1 MNIKI
6 KETTLLFLTESFLFS
21 LTLFLGIFCAVRTQK
36 FFNVQ
41 KIESSSVSFSQFI
54 FYFFLA
60 TLFVLSVFYFVRRK
74 PVKVKIYRFLFI
86 FASFFSSLIFFE
98 SFLPEP
104 ISLILVF
111 LLIFW
116 WIKKP
121 IVLNQNLLIILSLA
135 GIGASTGLILK
146 PEAVIL
152 ILVVLSIYDFIAVY
166 KTKHMVK
173 IAKDMI
179 ESGTILGLVFPFEFS
194 GFLKSTREI
203 KPGEGKFL
211 ILGGGDVALPLIFSV
226 SLLKFGIFKSFFVAF
241 FSLFG
246 LFSNFL
252 LFLLQKKREGIPALP
267 LISLFSIL
275 GYLLLRVYWV
285 K

>member
-6 KETTLLFLTESFLFS
+6 KETTFLFLTESFLFS
-21 LTLFLGIFCAVRTQK
+21 LALFLGIFCAVRTQK
-36 FFNVQ
+36 IFNVQ

-179 ESGTILGLVFPFEFS
+179 EAGTILGLVFPFEFS

-211 ILGGGDVALPLIFSV
+211 VLGGGDVALPLIFSV
-226 SLLKFGIFKSFFVAF
+226 SVLGSGILKSFLIAL

-246 LFSNFL
+246 LIANFL
-252 LFLLQKKREGIPALP
+252 FFIKQKERKPIPALP
-267 LISLFSIL
+267 LISLFSII
-275 GYLLLRVYWV
+275 GYFLVLIL
-285 K
+285 

>member
-173 IAKDMI
+173 MAKDMI

-194 GFLKSTREI
+194 GFFKSTREI

-211 ILGGGDVALPLIFSV
+211 ILGGGDVAFPLIFSV
-226 SLLKFGIFKSFFVAF
+226 SVLGSGILKSFLIAL

-246 LFSNFL
+246 LIANFL
-252 LFLLQKKREGIPALP
+252 FFIKQKERKPIPALP
-267 LISLFSIL
+267 LISLFSII
-275 GYLLLRVYWV
+275 GYFLVLIL
-285 K
+285 

>member
-1 MNIKI
+1 MNLKS
-6 KETTLLFLTESFLFS
+6 KEIIFLFFIEAFLFY
-21 LTLFLGIFCAVRTQK
+21 LTLALGILCAK
-36 FFNVQ
+36 NLE
-41 KIESSSVSFSQFI
+41 KILKIQRIEIPSFSSLEFI

-60 TLFVLSVFYFVRRK
+60 TLFAFLIFRFLRERVIK
-74 PVKVKIYRFLFI
+74 GKIYKILFLLV
-86 FASFFSSLIFFE
+86 SFFSSLIFFE
-98 SFLPEP
+98 SFLSEP
-104 ISLILVF
+104 IPLILVF

-116 WIKKP
+116 WIKNP
-121 IVLNQNLLIILSLA
+121 IVLNQNLLIIFSLA
-135 GIGASTGLILK
+135 GIGASLGLSLK

-152 ILVVLSIYDFIAVY
+152 ILIILSIYDFIAVY

-179 ESGTILGLVFPFEFS
+179 EAGTILGLVFPFEPL
-194 GFLKSTREI
+194 GFLKSTKEI

-252 LFLLQKKREGIPALP
+252 FFLLQRKREGIPALP

-275 GYLLLRVYWV
+275 GYLLLRVY
-285 K
+285 